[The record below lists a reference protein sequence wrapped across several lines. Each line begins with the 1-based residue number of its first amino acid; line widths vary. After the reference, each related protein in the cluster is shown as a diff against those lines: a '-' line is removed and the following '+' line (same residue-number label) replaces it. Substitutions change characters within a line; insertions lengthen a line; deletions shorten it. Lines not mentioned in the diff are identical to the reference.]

1 MATTRKNMKKNYI
14 SCLVAAAGK
23 SRRMGP
29 DKNKILMGLGDKCVL
44 ERTLRAVKESGLV
57 SCCII
62 ILKKEDMEFV
72 RENTLKKIFDPEDR
86 VILVEG
92 GDERMDS
99 IREGLKALPEETDIV
114 MIQDGARPFLNRGLI
129 ERGLER
135 MEHGGIDGAIAAIPI
150 TDTVKFSED
159 GGLIDGHPDRSKLFR
174 AQTPQIF
181 KKDAILK
188 GYEKAYGE
196 KYFPTDDAA
205 VVSNA
210 GGKVAI
216 YAGEEYNIKITK
228 PFDLLLARQIV
239 KAGGFDEY

>member
-1 MATTRKNMKKNYI
+1 MNKTYI
-14 SCLVAAAGK
+14 SCLVAAAGQ

-29 DKNKILMGLGDKCVL
+29 NKNKILMGLGDKCVL
-44 ERTLRAVKESGLV
+44 ERTLRAIKKSGLV
-57 SCCII
+57 SCCIV
-62 ILKKEDMEFV
+62 ILKKEDMDFV
-72 RENTLKKIFDPEDR
+72 RENTVKNIFGPEDN

-92 GDERMDS
+92 GNERMDS
-99 IREGLKALPEETDIV
+99 IREGLRVLPEETDIV

-135 MEHGGIDGAIAAIPI
+135 LGQGGIDGAIAAIPI
-150 TDTVKFSED
+150 TDTVKFSESGD
-159 GGLIDGHPDRSKLFR
+159 LIDGHPDRSKLFR

-181 KKDAILK
+181 KKDAIIK
-188 GYEKAYGE
+188 GYEKAYNE
-196 KYFPTDDAA
+196 NYFPTDDAA
-205 VVSNA
+205 IVSNA